1 MTSAGPLCDLKLR
14 RQELCMTKPGA
25 RGYCGGTVH
34 LPGGSV
40 VIVATMPCSRT
51 SAQLLPLVGQPGG
64 LRVEQ
69 FERLRGLPG
78 SATLGPPPFQ
88 LGTTRCG
95 ISIVDGQAPS
105 S

>member
-14 RQELCMTKPGA
+14 QQELCITKPGA

-51 SAQLLPLVGQPGG
+51 SAQLLLAVS
-64 LRVEQ
+64 R
-69 FERLRGLPG
+69 RGEIG
-78 SATLGPPPFQ
+78 VIQSSFC
-88 LGTTRCG
+88 GTT
-95 ISIVDGQAPS
+95 APP
-105 S
+105 